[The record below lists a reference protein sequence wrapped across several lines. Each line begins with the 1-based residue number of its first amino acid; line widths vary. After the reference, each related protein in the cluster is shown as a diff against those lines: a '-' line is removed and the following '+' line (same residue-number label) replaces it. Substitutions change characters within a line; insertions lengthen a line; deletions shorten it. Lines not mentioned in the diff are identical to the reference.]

1 MDHNA
6 EEDHEAEDESAEE
19 ELLQQAEWR
28 SLFNFTTKAHVPT
41 LIIGLLLAVVSG
53 IVIPAL
59 AFFLGQIFDVFTDY
73 GAGTISGPDLT
84 KQVSLRGIELL
95 GLGLAS
101 WLFNGGF
108 FISWLSF
115 GELQA
120 KNVRNKLFDGMLQ
133 KEMEWYDMRKSGM
146 NAMIPRLQT

>member
-1 MDHNA
+1 MDHDAKEDVESENGSA
-6 EEDHEAEDESAEE
+6 DEEM
-19 ELLQQAEWR
+19 LQHADWR

-41 LIIGLLLAVVSG
+41 LIIGILHAVASG

-59 AFFLGQIFDVFTDY
+59 AFFLGKIFDTFADY
-73 GAGTISGPDLT
+73 GAGAMSGSDLT
-84 KQVSLRGIELL
+84 KQVSQKGFELL
-95 GLGLAS
+95 GLGFAS
-101 WLFNGGF
+101 WLLNGGF
-108 FISWLSF
+108 FVFWLSF

>member
-1 MDHNA
+1 MDHDA
-6 EEDHEAEDESAEE
+6 EEDAEAKNESAEE

-28 SLFNFTTKAHVPT
+28 SLFNFTTKAHVPA
-41 LIIGLLLAVVSG
+41 LIIGILHAVASG

-59 AFFLGQIFDVFTDY
+59 AFFLGKIFDTFADY
-73 GAGTISGPDLT
+73 GAGTMSGPDLT
-84 KQVSLRGIELL
+84 KQVSLNGLELL
-95 GLGLAS
+95 GLGFAS
-101 WLFNGGF
+101 WLLNGGF